1 MNIEKLRCFK
11 TVAETKHLTHAAE
24 SLFMSQPALSKLMV
38 SLESELNISLYEK
51 EGRNIVLTEAGKVF
65 YPHVVTALHELDKG
79 IMAAQHEVAVKNNTV
94 FLSAIISAYNN
105 CLPSLLAEFRRQ
117 NLDCRFA
124 VEYKYTTRILQ
135 ELLDGKCDLGVCGD
149 FPENAD
155 FAALERTLLWKNPC
169 TLIVGKNHRFASMD
183 KVRVEDLRNETFVI
197 WNRSNLG
204 TNKDLI
210 DICKPHGFLPNFGA
224 EAFND
229 MGVLSAVAMGEG
241 IASLPLSQNL
251 NVGAVVRVTLEDTNL
266 SQRIFLAWR
275 KGSSLPPAAKRFKRF
290 LIDATK
296 DNQFNCQ

>member
-24 SLFMSQPALSKLMV
+24 SLFMSQPALSKLMA

-51 EGRNIVLTEAGKVF
+51 EGRNIVLAEAGKVF
-65 YPHVVTALHELDKG
+65 YPHVVTALHELDEG

-135 ELLDGKCDLGVCGD
+135 EPLDGKCDLGVCGD

-204 TNKDLI
+204 TNKDLSHTMHTLIALIIIQYLCGFYNTTI
-210 DICKPHGFLPNFGA
+210 DANCLYIQ
-224 EAFND
+224 FNKRTLKNI
-229 MGVLSAVAMGEG
+229 MRAAPYPG
-241 IASLPLSQNL
+241 IAICFPFQQLCLML
-251 NVGAVVRVTLEDTNL
+251 N
-266 SQRIFLAWR
+266 RIYVHTV
-275 KGSSLPPAAKRFKRF
+275 P
-290 LIDATK
+290 TY
-296 DNQFNCQ
+296 